1 MIVVVLVV
9 VVLVLVVVVVV
20 VVLVVVLLRYFH
32 LHGKRIKVHG
42 SSWYICLL
50 AFVPMF
56 GIYVVVDHRAY
67 VSCRFWK
74 PPRAEEVLPNFL
86 MDSNLLPFYV
96 GEGLVGGT
104 QRPRSSSSAL
114 LVCLHRITSPLHRHA
129 TASLA

>member
-32 LHGKRIKVHG
+32 LHGKRTKVPG

-56 GIYVVVDHRAY
+56 GIYVVVGHRAY

-74 PPRAEEVLPNFL
+74 PPRAGEVLPKFS
-86 MDSNLLPFYV
+86 MDYNLLSFYV
-96 GEGLVGGT
+96 GEGPVGGT
-104 QRPRSSSSAL
+104 QRPRSSSLAL
-114 LVCLHRITSPLHRHA
+114 LDCANWFTL
-129 TASLA
+129 